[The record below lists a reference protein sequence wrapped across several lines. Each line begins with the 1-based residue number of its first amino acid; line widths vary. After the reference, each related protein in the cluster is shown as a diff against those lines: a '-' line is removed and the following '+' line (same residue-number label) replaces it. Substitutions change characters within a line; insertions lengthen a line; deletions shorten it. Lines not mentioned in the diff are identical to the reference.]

1 MKYFRQAAVFV
12 YVLFMKSRFNHS
24 GINNSVLMKIEGLEE
39 VLPDPIH
46 PLMGV
51 SGFNESKHIEL
62 L

>member
-1 MKYFRQAAVFV
+1 
-12 YVLFMKSRFNHS
+12 
-24 GINNSVLMKIEGLEE
+24 MKIEGLEQ

-51 SGFNESKHIEL
+51 SRFNESKHIGL